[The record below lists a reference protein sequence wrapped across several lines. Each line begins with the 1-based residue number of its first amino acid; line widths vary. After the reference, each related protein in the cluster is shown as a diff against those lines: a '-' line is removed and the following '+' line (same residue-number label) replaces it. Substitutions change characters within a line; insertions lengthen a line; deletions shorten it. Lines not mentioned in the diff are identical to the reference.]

1 MTFENSSLYSLE
13 KSERINYDINVDT
26 ILISLKTVSEVRI
39 NTSQVSPLVHE
50 VSDIQLPKSLN
61 SMIFELLINFPKL
74 SLFQRLEFILAYI
87 NHLQ

>member
-50 VSDIQLPKSLN
+50 VSDIRLPKSLN
-61 SMIFELLINFPKL
+61 SMIFEILI
-74 SLFQRLEFILAYI
+74 SFQ
-87 NHLQ
+87 N